1 METTMK
7 KIRRLFLLLSLITA
21 GAQSAWAASTHPGA
35 KYLETVTDSKGITYE
50 IFQEGVIFN
59 YAWITHIESNETSLE
74 IPGKVAMSNG
84 SLAIVR
90 GFDSSFTCHCP
101 YITSLYLKECCYFG
115 NGVVCGNFAGMY
127 NLTSISFYS
136 QEGSTSISWTLDPST
151 VFVKNINVFLTEL
164 VEHGGFQTVNGPV
177 IRDYYDDHSIPAT
190 WKSHANVDKVYCTYR
205 YRDDKGIGYTP
216 CGGGSNFEATVI
228 HFPNNYDGRLFIPEY
243 VRTDNGERWKV
254 TRVGYPDV
262 ELRLQYKRLPC
273 IEFFGDI
280 TIDENVDFTYCLGA
294 DTLVFDGKVAIPTKP
309 IWSSPLRVVEFHGDV
324 DMCPFAFAN
333 AENLEKVYFYDGI
346 PELKYY
352 NLSDYFDDDITFYV
366 NMSIWEIEEYKTAH
380 PGCENLNIQPIDPS
394 YNYIKLTVENKG
406 PGEVTI
412 RGEKDNS
419 LVYYNVKGYATT
431 TLSFDKGKTLSV
443 WEANGTADYGVS
455 GTVLNDTLNIPV
467 HYAISLPAAR
477 NTLKILYYQK
487 AHTDGTKYNIHFSM
501 EGNGRVFLTN
511 DVDENYAVWYY
522 YGANQEEIAD
532 LPPLFDEL
540 NSEVNEFDCTCEWWE
555 YKNMY
560 IYFGVG
566 YRAPHNGVVET
577 VRVMANGVP
586 ITPYS
591 EGGESEANG
600 IVYNSSFYEVPITG
614 DMDIQ
619 FIFETNAR
627 LLQMS
632 NDVGGNMY
640 LMIPGNSTAAT
651 SVGDSELRTIELG
664 KNSNGRIL
672 VMPKAGKK
680 VSAIYTS
687 APISPDETVTLSPDP
702 YLTSEGFYGIP
713 LTGFDEGTGLYRVT
727 VVYADKPAMLF
738 GVGVAGEGEATWSL
752 CEGDTLDYSSVQS
765 ITASESTGRNL
776 TGNLY
781 NDELKDNNF
790 IEYQLTPPQKGNS
803 LKVYWEGYDVTS
815 IFKPNSSGK
824 LYAYLGSGGMHDIG
838 PLMPSSLMAIYEP
851 ATDII
856 EFADDN
862 VKNIC
867 VANWDTNGDGE
878 LSKEEA
884 AAVTTLRVMNEDMT
898 VYASP
903 FKNNAEII
911 SFDELQYFTGL
922 TEIADSAFYRCQTLQ
937 SVVVPN
943 TLKIIKAYS
952 FYYSPALTSVRLPE
966 GLQKIGDFAFAVCTT
981 LSNIHIPSTVTSLGT
996 QAFSQCYAL
1005 KQVIIPENVSKA
1017 THVFS
1022 NCRGLLSIFIPK
1034 NVTDIGSLS
1043 GCSSLTSIA
1052 VEPGNTVYDSRNGC
1066 NALIRTADNT
1076 LLHGCATTQIPEDI
1090 KTISG
1095 FAFAESRIETIDIPN
1110 GVETISGYAF
1120 QNCSMLTS
1128 VTIPESVTSIG
1139 NYTFYGCSR
1148 LKTVVSKIKEPFA
1161 FGTNCFS
1168 PALRKLIVPAGTRDA
1183 YIAAGWTENIFRDG
1197 IEEAPEDNSRYD
1209 LNGDDEVDIADVTKL
1224 VNMVLGNDQPSSNP

>member
-7 KIRRLFLLLSLITA
+7 KIRRLFLLLCLITA

-501 EGNGRVFLTN
+501 KGNGRVFLTN

-651 SVGDSELRTIELG
+651 SVGDGELRTIELG

-884 AAVTTLRVMNEDMT
+884 AAVTTLIDSETSKSVFYQNST
-898 VYASP
+898 
-903 FKNNAEII
+903 IT
-911 SFDELQYFTGL
+911 SFEEFQYFTGL
-922 TEIADSAFYRCQTLQ
+922 TSIDIYGFRDCTSLKSIKLPSTINSIKNYAFNNCYAL
-937 SVVVPN
+937 SS
-943 TLKIIKAYS
+943 II
-952 FYYSPALTSVRLPE
+952 LPE
-966 GLQKIGDFAFAVCTT
+966 SL
-981 LSNIHIPSTVTSLGT
+981 TSLGFC
-996 QAFSQCYAL
+996 AF
-1005 KQVIIPENVSKA
+1005 N
-1017 THVFS
+1017 
-1022 NCRGLLSIFIPK
+1022 NCRGLGYLYIPK
-1034 NVTDIGSLS
+1034 NVSLITGGAIM
-1043 GCSSLTSIA
+1043 GCNNLISIA
-1052 VEPGNTVYDSRNGC
+1052 VDPANAYFDSRGGC
-1066 NALIRTADNT
+1066 NAIIQKTGNVLVSGCKNT
-1076 LLHGCATTQIPEDI
+1076 IIPNDVESI
-1090 KTISG
+1090 LNR
-1095 FAFAESRIETIDIPN
+1095 AFANTSTLTRMEIPAS
-1110 GVETISGYAF
+1110 VISIGEYAF
-1120 QNCSMLTS
+1120 SGCTNLTS
-1128 VTIPESVTSIG
+1128 LVIRNTNPSSITVG
-1139 NYTFYGCSR
+1139 TVAFTYNNPYLSSRCVLTVPYGTKQSYVDA
-1148 LKTVVSKIKEPFA
+1148 TDWTDGSNGGTAVFKE
-1161 FGTNCFS
+1161 
-1168 PALRKLIVPAGTRDA
+1168 I
-1183 YIAAGWTENIFRDG
+1183 
-1197 IEEAPEDNSRYD
+1197 IEDKSLYD
-1209 LNGDDEVDIADVTKL
+1209 VNDDDEVDIADVTKL
-1224 VNMVLGNDQPSSNP
+1224 VNMVLGKDQPSSNP